1 MPAATIDP
9 AILTPAGI
17 IGHAES
23 PPEFFDVVIGAIND
37 HADIIT
43 TEGGVT
49 AETIDTDILKPQ
61 GEIGRATN
69 TPEFYD
75 AVIAAINDHADLIDN
90 FIDNGFSFQD
100 TPHVVILGD
109 SNAYGN
115 GDTDNLDDRDL
126 VATFANAR
134 ITQTLGVGVPFVAEY
149 TIADSDLAPFAGA
162 GVAGMGIELALGR
175 ALYAAGRTPVRI
187 SKWASRGSSLD
198 RWIPGGSYYDQ
209 VIAFLDA
216 QVLIYGDIGTVYLD
230 LGTNDASDRALSNSW
245 EKNCSALI
253 TPLRARYGNFLLIVR
268 NTSQG
273 LDPAYPYFQTVRAQE
288 FAFVTNDDLSKILGS
303 EDVPLA
309 ADLLHFTANNYS
321 LFGYRIAAEI
331 VSALGP
337 APAAPG
343 PIPTYIGCGGGVAGA
358 GTLQP
363 ISFPAPG
370 YDGTYFEILVV
381 ATGLT
386 DGAGKATLSDAAGF
400 VEIGSKLS
408 TTSGGTLD
416 QWITVFYRRCTS
428 RYMAAP
434 TVADNNQY
442 NAAKIFTFQQPTTL
456 TGSPLDATAT
466 SGGAVFSANDTYD
479 PAISVAGATSGAA
492 NTLFAIFGANYGG
505 SPRTATGWANADLG
519 AFAVRAFSDQ
529 AIGSDHEVIF
539 CITGTKEVA
548 GAVGA
553 TTATANLQLLG
564 AYCTLVI
571 KP

>member
-1 MPAATIDP
+1 MSAITIDP
-9 AILTPAGI
+9 NILRPTGE
-17 IGHAES
+17 IGRAES

-43 TEGGVT
+43 TEVGVT

-61 GEIGRATN
+61 GEIGKATN

-90 FIDNGFSFQD
+90 FIDHGFSFQD

-126 VATFANAR
+126 VDTFANAR
-134 ITQTLGVGVPFVAEY
+134 ITQVLGSGVPFTEEY
-149 TIADSDLAPFAGA
+149 NVPDSPLAPFAAG

-187 SKWASRGSSLD
+187 SKWASRGSSMD
-198 RWIPGGSYYDQ
+198 RWILGGSYNSQ

-216 QVLIYGDIGTVYLD
+216 QVALYGEIGTVYLD
-230 LGTNDASDRALSNSW
+230 LGTNDASDRTLSNSW
-245 EKNCSALI
+245 EKNCHSLI
-253 TPLRARYGNFLLIVR
+253 TQLRDRYGNFLLIVR

-288 FAFVTNDDLSKILGS
+288 FAFVTNDALSKILGS
-303 EDVPLA
+303 EGIPLA
-309 ADLLHFTANNYS
+309 PDLLHFTANNYS
-321 LFGYRIAAEI
+321 LFGYRVSAEI

-337 APAAPG
+337 AIPPPG
-343 PIPTYIGCGGGVAGA
+343 PIPTYIGCGGGVSGA
-358 GTLQP
+358 STLQP

-386 DGAGKATLSDAAGF
+386 NGAGKATLSDAAGF
-400 VEIGSKLS
+400 VEIGSQKS
-408 TTSGGTLD
+408 TTGGLD
-416 QWITVFYRRCTS
+416 EWITIFYRRCTS

-442 NAAKIFTFQQPTTL
+442 NAAKIFTFRQPTTSS
-456 TGSPLDATAT
+456 GSPLDTTAT
-466 SGGAVFSANDTYD
+466 SSGAIFSKNDTYD
-479 PAISVAGATSGAA
+479 PAISVAGGTPGVA

-505 SPRTATGWANADLG
+505 SPRTASGWANAALDD
-519 AFAVRAFSDQ
+519 FTVRAFSDQ
-529 AIGSDHEVIF
+529 AIGGEHEVIF
-539 CITGTKEVA
+539 CVTGEKAVA